1 MLVNL
6 RDILAI
12 AEQNNTAL
20 VAFNT
25 PSLEAVRAALDAAE
39 AAHTP
44 LIIAHAEAHDAFAPL
59 KTMGRT
65 MIALAEESSLPV
77 CVHLDHA
84 EHLSYIAQAL
94 DMGFTGVMYDGSYL
108 TYQENL
114 KNSRAARAMCNSFD
128 VGLEC
133 EIGSMGSR
141 EAGYKAEGGTA
152 QEAGAIYT
160 DPAQAL
166 EFIQGCGCDALAC
179 SFGTVHGI
187 YKGKPQLKLSVLED
201 IRKNNPLPLVMHGG
215 SGVSDDDY
223 RRCIKAGIRKINYYT
238 YGVLAAGAA
247 TSELA
252 RAKGSEPLYW
262 HDCTE
267 TAYQAMFKDFS
278 HILNVCS
285 KSVQD

>member
-25 PSLEAVRAALDAAE
+25 PSLEAMRAALDAAE
-39 AAHTP
+39 QAKLP
-44 LIIAHAEAHDAFAPL
+44 LIMAHAEAHESFAPL
-59 KTMGRT
+59 RT
-65 MIALAEESSLPV
+65 TGPAMMALAETATVPV

-84 EHLSYIAQAL
+84 EHLSYIAEAL
-94 DMGFTGVMYDGSYL
+94 DLGFTGVMYDGSYL
-108 TYQENL
+108 PYDENL
-114 KNSRAARAMCNSFD
+114 KNSIAARAMCNSYD
-128 VGLEC
+128 AGLEC
-133 EIGSMGSR
+133 ELGSMGSR

-166 EFIQGCGCDALAC
+166 EFIQACGCDALAC

-187 YKGKPQLKLSVLED
+187 YKGKPQLKLGVLEE
-201 IRKNNPLPLVMHGG
+201 IRAHNQLPLVMHGG
-215 SGVSDDDY
+215 SGVSDEDY
-223 RRCIKAGIRKINYYT
+223 KRSIKSGIRKINYYT

-247 TSELA
+247 TTQLVHDREGA
-252 RAKGSEPLYW
+252 PLL
-262 HDCTE
+262 
-267 TAYQAMFKDFS
+267 S
-278 HILNVCS
+278 LIHI
-285 KSVQD
+285 